1 MRELIA
7 RFDRHLTDERN
18 VSPHTRLAY
27 LRDLEAFRLFLE
39 TLPACS
45 GTDSTA
51 LRRVDQIVLRRYL
64 AQLHKTHKKT
74 SIGRKLAALRTF
86 FRFLVREG
94 VLEVNPGELVS
105 TPRQEKY
112 LPQTLSVDEAYAL
125 LDSAQQGDLLGLRN
139 RAILET
145 LYSCGL
151 RVSELTGL
159 NLASV
164 DLTEG
169 LVRVLGK
176 GNKERIVPIGQPAIR
191 ALQRYLEGRGAV
203 ASDSPLFLNHRG
215 GRLTPRSVQRNLK
228 RQLLVGHIFKDATPH
243 ALRHSFATHLLD
255 GGADLRAIQELLGH
269 ESLSTTQKYT
279 QVSVD
284 HLLEVYDKAH
294 PRSRKK

>member
-1 MRELIA
+1 MRDLIA
-7 RFDRHLTDERN
+7 RFDRHLADERN

-27 LRDLEAFRLFLE
+27 LRDLEAFCLFLGK
-39 TLPACS
+39 LPAAS
-45 GTDSTA
+45 GSTA
-51 LRRVDQIVLRRYL
+51 ADIRRVDQIVLRRYL
-64 AQLHKTHKKT
+64 AQLHKTHKKS

-94 VLEVNPGELVS
+94 VLEVNPGELIS

-125 LDSAQQGDLLGLRN
+125 LDSAQQGDLLGLRD
-139 RAILET
+139 RAIWET
-145 LYSCGL
+145 FYSCGL

-159 NLASV
+159 NVASV
-164 DLTEG
+164 DLAEG

-176 GNKERIVPIGQPAIR
+176 GSKERIVPIGRPAIR
-191 ALQRYLEGRGAV
+191 ALQSYLEARGAV
-203 ASDSPLFLNHRG
+203 VAESPLFLNHRG

-228 RQLLVGHIFKDATPH
+228 RQLLAGRILKDASPH

-284 HLLEVYDKAH
+284 RLMDVYDKAH

>member
-18 VSPHTRLAY
+18 VSLHTRLAY
-27 LRDLEAFRLFLE
+27 LGDLEAFRLFLE
-39 TLPACS
+39 TLPAYS
-45 GTDSTA
+45 DTDSAA
-51 LRRVDQIVLRRYL
+51 LKRVDKIVLRRYL

-112 LPQTLSVDEAYAL
+112 LPQTLSVDEAFAL
-125 LDSAQQGDLLGLRN
+125 LDSVQQGDLLGLRN

-191 ALQRYLEGRGAV
+191 SLQRYLEVRGAV
-203 ASDSPLFLNHRG
+203 APDSPLFLNHRG

-228 RQLLVGHIFKDATPH
+228 QQLLTGHIFKDATPH
-243 ALRHSFATHLLD
+243 ALRHSFATHLLN